1 MAGLNLYR
9 QIPNKGRDMKV
20 INVIGGGLAGIEAAY
35 RAAKEGKKV
44 HLFEMRPKKTT
55 PAHKTDKLAEL
66 VCSNTLGGID
76 ITTPRGLLKAEMEEL
91 GSLVVE
97 AAKKT
102 SVPAGGALAVDR
114 EKFADYITE
123 KIESNPN
130 IEVVREEVTEIPEDG
145 ITIVATGPLTSDKFS
160 RFLRKYLGE
169 EELHFYDAISPIVY
183 ADTIDYSKCFWGS
196 RYGKGGDD
204 YLNCP
209 MTEEEYERFYNAL
222 MEAEKVPLKDFEKAC
237 YFEGC
242 MPIEEMAERGKQT
255 LLFGPL
261 KPVGLIDPRTG
272 KQPFAVVQLRKENR
286 EGTLLNLVG
295 FQTKLKYPE
304 QKRVFRLIPGLEN
317 AEFARY
323 GSIHRNTFINSPR
336 LLLRTLQLKKNPKVL
351 FAGQITGVEGYP
363 ESAATGIIA
372 GLNASRLSDGREPV
386 YPPETTMVGAL
397 LKYITTADP
406 KTFQPMNA
414 NFGLLP
420 PPERRIKGK
429 LNRRKYLAE
438 RALRDLEKWLRELS

>member
-1 MAGLNLYR
+1 MAE
-9 QIPNKGRDMKV
+9 V
-20 INVIGGGLAGIEAAY
+20 INVIGGGLAGVEAAWK
-35 RAAKEGKKV
+35 AAERGHKV
-44 HLFEMRPKKTT
+44 RLFEMRPKKNT

-76 ITTPRGLLKAEMEEL
+76 ITTPRGLLKKEMELL
-91 GSLVVE
+91 GSLIID
-97 AAKKT
+97 AAKRT

-123 KIESNPN
+123 KIENHPN
-130 IEVVREEVTEIPEDG
+130 IEVIREEVKEIPEEG
-145 ITIVATGPLTSDKFS
+145 ITVVATGPLTSNEFS
-160 RFLRKYLGE
+160 KYLREYLGQ
-169 EELHFYDAISPIVY
+169 EELSFYDAISPIVY

-196 RYGKGGDD
+196 RWGKGGDD

-209 MTEEEYERFYNAL
+209 MTEEEYDRFYRAL

-242 MPIEEMAERGKQT
+242 MPIEEMAERGKET

-261 KPVGLIDPRTG
+261 RPVGLIDPRTG
-272 KQPFAVVQLRKENR
+272 KQPYAVVQLRKENR

-323 GSIHRNTFINSPR
+323 GSIHRNTFIKSPV
-336 LLLRTLQLKKNPKVL
+336 LLKRTLQLKKNPRVL

-372 GLNASRLSDGREPV
+372 GLNASRLLEGKEPV

-397 LKYITTADP
+397 LKYITSADP
-406 KTFQPMNA
+406 KHFQPMNA

-429 LNRRKYLAE
+429 LNRRKYLSE
-438 RALRDLEKWLRELS
+438 RALRDMEKWLKGLS

>member
-1 MAGLNLYR
+1 M
-9 QIPNKGRDMKV
+9 
-20 INVIGGGLAGIEAAY
+20 INVIGGGLAGVEAAW
-35 RAAKEGKKV
+35 RIAESGV
-44 HLFEMRPKKTT
+44 PVRLFEMRPKKLT
-55 PAHKTDKLAEL
+55 PAHKTDKFAEL
-66 VCSNTLGGID
+66 VCSNTLGGKD
-76 ITTPRGLLKAEMEEL
+76 IVTPRGLLKKEMEML
-91 GSLVVE
+91 GSLVIE
-97 AAKKT
+97 AAKR
-102 SVPAGGALAVDR
+102 SEVPAGGALAVDR
-114 EKFADYITE
+114 EKFSEFITE
-123 KIESNPN
+123 RIENHPL
-130 IEVVREEVTEIPEDG
+130 IEVIREEVTELPEG
-145 ITIVATGPLTSDKFS
+145 ETTVVATGPLTSEPFS
-160 RFLRKYLGE
+160 KHLQNYLGE

-242 MPIEEMAERGKQT
+242 MPIEELAERGKQT

-261 KPVGLIDPRTG
+261 KPVGLVDPRTG
-272 KQPFAVVQLRKENR
+272 KRPFAVVQLRKENK
-286 EGTLLNLVG
+286 EGTLLNMVG

-317 AEFARY
+317 AEFARF
-323 GSIHRNTFINSPR
+323 GSIHRNTFIKSPK
-336 LLLRTLQLKKNPKVL
+336 LLLPTLQLKKNPKIL

-372 GLNASRLSDGREPV
+372 GMNAVRLYKGKKPI
-386 YPPETTMVGAL
+386 YPPRETMVGAL
-397 LKYITTADP
+397 LNYITTADE
-406 KTFQPMNA
+406 KSFQPMNA

-420 PPERRIKGK
+420 PLERKIKGK
-429 LNRRKYLAE
+429 RERRKYLAE
-438 RALRDLEKWLRELS
+438 RALREMEQWLKELV

>member
-1 MAGLNLYR
+1 ME
-9 QIPNKGRDMKV
+9 KV
-20 INVIGGGLAGIEAAY
+20 INVIGGGLAGVEAAY
-35 RAAKEGKKV
+35 KAANEGNKV
-44 HLFEMRPKKTT
+44 FLFEMRPKKGT
-55 PAHKTDKLAEL
+55 PAHKSGKLAEL
-66 VCSNTLGGID
+66 VCSNTLGGIE
-76 ITTPRGLLKAEMEEL
+76 ITTPRGLLKKEMEAL

-102 SVPAGGALAVDR
+102 QVPAGGALAVDR
-114 EKFADYITE
+114 EKFAQYITE
-123 KIESNPN
+123 KIEKHPN
-130 IEVVREEVTEIPEDG
+130 IEVVREEVKELPKEG
-145 ITIVATGPLTSDKFS
+145 ITVVATGPLTSDAFS
-160 RFLRKYLGE
+160 EFLRNYLGE
-169 EELHFYDAISPIVY
+169 KELYFYDAISPIVY

-209 MTEEEYERFYNAL
+209 MTKEEYDRFYEAL
-222 MEAEKVPLKDFEKAC
+222 MKAEKVPLKDFEKAC

-242 MPIEEMAERGKQT
+242 MPIEEMAERGKET

-272 KQPFAVVQLRKENR
+272 KRPYAVVQLRKENR
-286 EGTLLNLVG
+286 DGTLLNLVG

-304 QKRVFRLIPGLEN
+304 QKRVFRLIPGLEK

-323 GSIHRNTFINSPR
+323 GSIHRNTFINSPK

-372 GLNASRLSDGREPV
+372 GINAVMLSQGKEAV
-386 YPPETTMVGAL
+386 YPPETTMIGAL
-397 LKYITTADP
+397 LNYITSTDP
-406 KTFQPMNA
+406 KSFQPMNA

-420 PPERRIKGK
+420 PLKRRVKGKIERRK
-429 LNRRKYLAE
+429 LLAE
-438 RALRDLEKWLRELS
+438 RALKEMEKWLKGLS

>member
-1 MAGLNLYR
+1 MAE
-9 QIPNKGRDMKV
+9 V
-20 INVIGGGLAGIEAAY
+20 INVIGGGLAGVEAAWK
-35 RAAKEGKKV
+35 AAERGHKV
-44 HLFEMRPKKTT
+44 RLFEMRPKKST

-76 ITTPRGLLKAEMEEL
+76 ITTPRGLLKKEMELL
-91 GSLVVE
+91 GSLIID
-97 AAKKT
+97 AAKRT

-123 KIESNPN
+123 KIENHPN
-130 IEVVREEVTEIPEDG
+130 IEVIREEVKEIPEEG
-145 ITIVATGPLTSDKFS
+145 ITVVATGPLTSDEFS
-160 RFLRKYLGE
+160 KYLREYLGQ
-169 EELHFYDAISPIVY
+169 EELSFYDAISPIVY

-196 RYGKGGDD
+196 RWGKGGDD

-209 MTEEEYERFYNAL
+209 MTEEEYDRFYRAL

-242 MPIEEMAERGKQT
+242 MPIEEMAERGKET

-261 KPVGLIDPRTG
+261 RPVGLIDPRTG
-272 KQPFAVVQLRKENR
+272 KQPYAVVQLRKENR

-323 GSIHRNTFINSPR
+323 GSIHRNTFIKSPV
-336 LLLRTLQLKKNPKVL
+336 LLKRTLQLKKNPRVL

-372 GLNASRLSDGREPV
+372 GLNASRLLEGKEPV

-397 LKYITTADP
+397 LKYITSADP
-406 KTFQPMNA
+406 KHFQPMNA

-429 LNRRKYLAE
+429 LNRRKYLSE
-438 RALRDLEKWLRELS
+438 RALRDMEKWLKGLS

>member
-1 MAGLNLYR
+1 MV
-9 QIPNKGRDMKV
+9 MEKV
-20 INVIGGGLAGIEAAY
+20 VKVIGGGLAGVEAAKKI
-35 RAAKEGKKV
+35 ADSGKKV
-44 HLFEMRPKKTT
+44 LLFEMRPKKST

-66 VCSNTLGGID
+66 VCSNTLGGIE
-76 ITTPRGLLKAEMEEL
+76 ITTPRGLLKKEMELL

-123 KIESNPN
+123 KIESHPN
-130 IEVVREEVTEIPEDG
+130 IEVVREEVKELPKEG
-145 ITIVATGPLTSDKFS
+145 ITVVATGPLTSDAFS
-160 RFLRKYLGE
+160 NYLREYLGE
-169 EELHFYDAISPIVY
+169 EELAFYDAISPIVY

-196 RYGKGGDD
+196 RWGKGGDD

-209 MTEEEYERFYNAL
+209 MTKEEYERFYKAL

-242 MPIEEMAERGKQT
+242 MPIEEMAERGKET

-261 KPVGLIDPRTG
+261 RPVGLVDPRTG
-272 KQPFAVVQLRKENR
+272 EQPYAVVQLRKENR

-304 QKRVFRLIPGLEN
+304 QKRVFRLIPGLEK

-323 GSIHRNTFINSPR
+323 GSIHRNTFINSPK
-336 LLLRTLQLKKNPKVL
+336 LLLPTLQLKKEPRVL

-372 GLNASRLSDGREPV
+372 GLNAARLSEGREAV
-386 YPPETTMVGAL
+386 YPPETTMIGGL
-397 LKYITTADP
+397 LKYITSAEP
-406 KTFQPMNA
+406 KHFQPMNA

-420 PPERRIKGK
+420 PPERRIRGK
-429 LNRRKYLAE
+429 MNRRKYLAE
-438 RALRDLEKWLRELS
+438 RALRDMERWLREL

>member
-1 MAGLNLYR
+1 ME
-9 QIPNKGRDMKV
+9 KV
-20 INVIGGGLAGIEAAY
+20 VNVIGGGLAGVEASY
-35 RAAKEGKKV
+35 RAANEGAKV
-44 HLFEMRPKKTT
+44 RLFEMRPKKTT
-55 PAHKTDKLAEL
+55 PAHKTGKLAEL
-66 VCSNTLGGID
+66 VCSNTLGGIE
-76 ITTPRGLLKAEMEEL
+76 ITTPRGLLKKEMEL
-91 GSLVVE
+91 LNSLVVE

-123 KIESNPN
+123 KVESHPN
-130 IEVVREEVTEIPEDG
+130 IEVVREEVKEIPKEG
-145 ITIVATGPLTSDKFS
+145 ITVVATGPLTSDRFS
-160 RFLRKYLGE
+160 DYLREYLGE
-169 EELHFYDAISPIVY
+169 KELSFYDAISPIVY

-209 MTEEEYERFYNAL
+209 MTKEEYERFYNAL
-222 MEAEKVPLKDFEKAC
+222 MEAEKVPLKEFEKAC

-242 MPIEEMAERGKQT
+242 MPIEEMAERGKET

-272 KQPFAVVQLRKENR
+272 KQPYAVVQLRKENR

-304 QKRVFRLIPGLEN
+304 QKRVFRLIPGLEK
-317 AEFARY
+317 AEFARF
-323 GSIHRNTFINSPR
+323 GSIHRNTFINSPK
-336 LLLRTLQLKKNPKVL
+336 LLKRTLQLKKNPKVL

-372 GLNASRLSDGREPV
+372 GINASRLLKEREPV
-386 YPPETTMVGAL
+386 FPPETTMVGAL
-397 LKYITTADP
+397 LKYITEADP
-406 KTFQPMNA
+406 KHFQPMNA

-420 PPERRIKGK
+420 PLKRRIKGK
-429 LNRRKYLAE
+429 LNRRKYLAK
-438 RALRDLEKWLRELS
+438 RALRDMERWLRELYPSSSSF

>member
-1 MAGLNLYR
+1 
-9 QIPNKGRDMKV
+9 
-20 INVIGGGLAGIEAAY
+20 
-35 RAAKEGKKV
+35 KK
-44 HLFEMRPKKTT
+44 
-55 PAHKTDKLAEL
+55 
-66 VCSNTLGGID
+66 
-76 ITTPRGLLKAEMEEL
+76 EMELL
-91 GSLVVE
+91 GSLIID
-97 AAKKT
+97 AAKRT

-114 EKFADYITE
+114 EKFADYVTE
-123 KIESNPN
+123 KIENHPN
-130 IEVVREEVTEIPEDG
+130 SEVIRGEGKEIPEEG
-145 ITIVATGPLTSDKFS
+145 ITVVATGPLTSDEFS
-160 RFLRKYLGE
+160 KYLREYLGQ
-169 EELHFYDAISPIVY
+169 EELSFYDAISPIVY

-196 RYGKGGDD
+196 RWGKGGDD

-209 MTEEEYERFYNAL
+209 MTEEEYDRFYRAL

-242 MPIEEMAERGKQT
+242 MPIEEMAERGKET

-261 KPVGLIDPRTG
+261 RPVGLIDPRTG
-272 KQPFAVVQLRKENR
+272 KQPYAVVQLRKENR

-323 GSIHRNTFINSPR
+323 GSIHRNTFIKSPV
-336 LLLRTLQLKKNPKVL
+336 LLKRTLQLKKNPRVL

-372 GLNASRLSDGREPV
+372 GLNASRLLEGKEPV

-397 LKYITTADP
+397 LKYITSADP
-406 KTFQPMNA
+406 KHFQPMNA

-429 LNRRKYLAE
+429 LNRRKYLSE
-438 RALRDLEKWLRELS
+438 RALRDMEKWLKGLS

>member
-1 MAGLNLYR
+1 MEL
-9 QIPNKGRDMKV
+9 
-20 INVIGGGLAGIEAAY
+20 INVIGGGLAGVEAAY

-44 HLFEMRPKKTT
+44 RLFEMRPEKTT

-76 ITTPRGLLKAEMEEL
+76 ITTPRGLLKAEMEKL

-130 IEVVREEVTEIPEDG
+130 IEVVREEITEIPEEG
-145 ITIVATGPLTSDKFS
+145 ITVVATGPLTSDKFS
-160 RFLRKYLGE
+160 QFLREYLGE

-323 GSIHRNTFINSPR
+323 GSIHRNTFINSPK

-372 GLNASRLSDGREPV
+372 GLNASRLSEGKEAV
-386 YPPETTMVGAL
+386 YPPETTMIGGL

-406 KTFQPMNA
+406 KSFQPMNA

>member
-1 MAGLNLYR
+1 ME
-9 QIPNKGRDMKV
+9 V
-20 INVIGGGLAGIEAAY
+20 INVIGGGLAGVEAAY

-44 HLFEMRPKKTT
+44 RLFEMRPKKTT

-76 ITTPRGLLKAEMEEL
+76 ITTPRGLLKAEMEKL

-123 KIESNPN
+123 KIEGNPN
-130 IEVVREEVTEIPEDG
+130 IEVIREEVTEIPEEG
-145 ITIVATGPLTSDKFS
+145 ITVVATGPLTSDKFS
-160 RFLRKYLGE
+160 QFLREYLGE

-323 GSIHRNTFINSPR
+323 GSIHRNTFINSPK
-336 LLLRTLQLKKNPKVL
+336 LLLRTLQIKKNPKVL

-372 GLNASRLSDGREPV
+372 GLNASRLSEGKEAV
-386 YPPETTMVGAL
+386 YPPETTMIGGL

-406 KTFQPMNA
+406 KSFQPMNA

-420 PPERRIKGK
+420 PPEKRIKGK